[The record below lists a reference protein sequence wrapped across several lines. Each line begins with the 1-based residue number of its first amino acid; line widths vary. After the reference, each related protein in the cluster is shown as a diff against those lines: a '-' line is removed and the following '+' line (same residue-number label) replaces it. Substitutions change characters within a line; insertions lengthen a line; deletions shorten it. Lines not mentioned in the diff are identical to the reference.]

1 MNGSP
6 ELLEFYLVEATE
18 YVDALDQ
25 LVASPASSPDAN
37 ALLATARALRGS
49 STMAKVEPISEL
61 SLVVE
66 QIAIRS
72 RDFEL
77 PWNADLYRSLR
88 GCVDD
93 LRLLVRGVRVW
104 SDREQT
110 RADARLADL
119 RQYLPNETRRPTPP
133 TAEATTPVFV
143 ALQAAAIASGLDA
156 FLESPVERRG
166 LDDAVSRARTLRG
179 VAGISE
185 FPPLSDVA
193 DAVERAARRLMPDA
207 PLATEERELF
217 QAASAI
223 LHLAA
228 EQLRNAGRFEP
239 PVEES
244 ARLARAVS
252 ALEAPTA
259 PAPPVIR
266 IDQLFFA
273 DGGPHLVQRSSTAP
287 MSAEERLHR
296 ELLPRAEHLQRLVEE
311 ARKATDPMARR
322 RSAGA
327 LHDTVREM
335 EATAASFGAHQV
347 AAFFADTG
355 PDEQVLLPGELDALA
370 TGARLAAAR
379 FATFDE
385 LEQRIAVV
393 QRNRRSTPVA
403 PQPAAAPKPPEA
415 PKPAAAP
422 QPTVAPHPA
431 VAPQPTVAAQPSVA
445 APAPKPR
452 ATPTGRALQE
462 LLATGLAGLSTL
474 EREPL
479 MEPAPVED
487 EAVVPIDE
495 LLYAGDAA
503 LLRAI
508 ELRDALRDGAAAPD
522 DALPELFD
530 LLDLAR
536 SR

>member
-1 MNGSP
+1 
-6 ELLEFYLVEATE
+6 
-18 YVDALDQ
+18 
-25 LVASPASSPDAN
+25 
-37 ALLATARALRGS
+37 
-49 STMAKVEPISEL
+49 MAKVEPISDL

-66 QIAIRS
+66 QLAIRS

-77 PWNADLYRSLR
+77 PWTGELYRSLR
-88 GCVDD
+88 GCVED

-110 RADARLADL
+110 RADQRLADL

-143 ALQAAAIASGLDA
+143 ALQSAAIAAGLDA
-156 FLESPVERRG
+156 FLDSPIERRG
-166 LDDAVSRARTLRG
+166 LDDAVSRSRTLRG
-179 VAGISE
+179 IAGIAE

-207 PLATEERELF
+207 PLASEERELF

-228 EQLRNAGRFEP
+228 DQLRNAGRFEP

-259 PAPPVIR
+259 PTPPVVR

-273 DGGPHLVQRSSTAP
+273 DGGPHLVQRSASGP
-287 MSAEERLHR
+287 MTAEERLYR
-296 ELLPRAEHLQRLVEE
+296 ELLPRAEHLQRLLEE
-311 ARKATDPMARR
+311 ARRAADPMARR

-327 LHDTVREM
+327 LHETVREM

-347 AAFFADTG
+347 AAFFADAG
-355 PDEQVLLPGELDALA
+355 SDEDILLPGELDALGTA
-370 TGARLAAAR
+370 ARLASAR

-385 LEQRIAVV
+385 LEERIAVV
-393 QRNRRSTPVA
+393 QRNRRGS
-403 PQPAAAPKPPEA
+403 PAAAR
-415 PKPAAAP
+415 
-422 QPTVAPHPA
+422 PA
-431 VAPQPTVAAQPSVA
+431 V
-445 APAPKPR
+445 PAPVSKPR
-452 ATPTGRALQE
+452 ATPTGRELQE

-479 MEPAPVED
+479 MEPAPIEE

-508 ELRDALRDGAAAPD
+508 ELRDALRDGEAAPD

>member
-25 LVASPASSPDAN
+25 LVTSPASSPDAN

-77 PWNADLYRSLR
+77 PWSAELYSSLR

-104 SDREQT
+104 SEREQT
-110 RADARLADL
+110 RADERLADL
-119 RQYLPNETRRPTPP
+119 RRYLPSDTRRPTPP
-133 TAEATTPVFV
+133 TAEATTPVFL
-143 ALQAAAIASGLDA
+143 ALQAAAIASGLDE
-156 FLESPVERRG
+156 FLESPGQRRG
-166 LDDAVSRARTLRG
+166 LDDAVSRSRTLRG
-179 VAGISE
+179 IAGITE
-185 FPPLSDVA
+185 FPPLADVA

-217 QAASAI
+217 QAASS
-223 LHLAA
+223 LLGRAA
-228 EQLRNAGRFEP
+228 EQLRTAGRVEP

-259 PAPPVIR
+259 PAPPVMR

-273 DGGPHLVQRSSTAP
+273 DGGPHLVQRSSSAP
-287 MSAEERLHR
+287 MTAEERLHR
-296 ELLPRAEHLQRLVEE
+296 ELLSRAEHLQRLVSE
-311 ARKATDPMARR
+311 ARTAADPMARR
-322 RSAGA
+322 RSARA
-327 LHDTVREM
+327 LHDTVRDM
-335 EATAASFGAHQV
+335 ETIAASFGVHQV
-347 AAFFADTG
+347 AAFFADAG
-355 PDEQVLLPGELDALA
+355 PNEQILEPGELDALSTA
-370 TGARLAAAR
+370 ARLSGTR

-393 QRNRRSTPVA
+393 QRHRRFTPVGGHA
-403 PQPAAAPKPPEA
+403 AVVPASA
-415 PKPAAAP
+415 
-422 QPTVAPHPA
+422 
-431 VAPQPTVAAQPSVA
+431 
-445 APAPKPR
+445 KPR
-452 ATPTGRALQE
+452 ATPTGKELQA

-474 EREPL
+474 ETEPL
-479 MEPAPVED
+479 LEPAPVED

-508 ELRDALRDGAAAPD
+508 ELRDALRGGGAAAD

-536 SR
+536 AR